1 MNTRVL
7 IADDQALVR
16 AGLKVIINRDPSLTV
31 VGEATTG
38 NQAIEQARAL
48 RPDVIL
54 MDIRMP
60 RLDGIAATREL
71 LRNDDTADIRVI
83 VLTTFDSDEHIFDAL
98 RAGVSGFLLKDTDPD
113 ELRRAVHIVAS
124 GEALLAPS
132 VTRRLIATYA
142 RQPAGRTPAQI
153 EAAGLT
159 NRETE
164 VLALVAHGL
173 TNEEIARDLFVSVA
187 TAKTHVNRTMTKLG
201 AHDRAQLVIAAYEA
215 GVIPPGTTR
224 PSRLTF

>member
-1 MNTRVL
+1 LTTRVL

-16 AGLKVIINRDPSLTV
+16 AGLKVIINRDPDLTV

-48 RPDVIL
+48 RPDVVL

-71 LRNDDTADIRVI
+71 LRHDHTAGIHVI

-113 ELRRAVHIVAS
+113 DLRRAVHIAAS

-142 RQPAGRTPAQI
+142 RQPAGRTRAQI

-164 VLALVAHGL
+164 VLALVARGL
-173 TNEEIARDLFVSVA
+173 SNEDIARDLFVSVA
-187 TAKTHVNRTMTKLG
+187 TAKTHVNRAMTKLG
-201 AHDRAQLVIAAYEA
+201 AHDRAQLVIAAYES
-215 GVIPPGTTR
+215 GVVSLGNWH
-224 PSRLTF
+224 